1 MTDTARRQAAN
12 TPIYRGFAD
21 FPRGDLL
28 DTPGARSLI
37 ACPREVGAE
46 CPHCAVEIVLG
57 DPIMVCQACGTVHHR
72 TCWRAHERCGAYSCA
87 PARRSSPEPRHSEP
101 VLTITHAELDR
112 AVPLAPAARQIAAA
126 TRIGSAH
133 SPQRSPVAAGVNGLA
148 IASFICALAGI
159 PLFGIITGFV
169 AVVLAV
175 IALGAIRATSQ
186 RGLGLAIAGL
196 LLGLVDVV
204 GWIAL
209 IVWMLPLAGHQLS
222 ADLHFSELPPDLS
235 VIQDLAPPLQR
246 AMRANVLIERQSGL
260 AALGGKAIGSGV
272 ILQMNGREALI
283 VTNRHVIDDDFPSS
297 RGSAVDSNRLSRLGK
312 MSVSMLGQQQVVGR
326 VVWLAPAQIDL
337 ALLRARCAESGQAR
351 DASWKR
357 GRPMNVGA
365 SVFAIGNPYRL
376 GWTHT
381 QGVISQM
388 RTQDFDL
395 HRVRVIQTQASIN
408 PGNSGG
414 GLYDN
419 EGFLLGINTW
429 TTDKSLSEGIGF
441 AISLDS
447 LLELA
452 PPPLEPDT
460 LGAKAQGKEI
470 AP

>member
-1 MTDTARRQAAN
+1 
-12 TPIYRGFAD
+12 
-21 FPRGDLL
+21 
-28 DTPGARSLI
+28 
-37 ACPREVGAE
+37 
-46 CPHCAVEIVLG
+46 
-57 DPIMVCQACGTVHHR
+57 MVCQDCGSVHHR
-72 TCWRAHERCGAYSCA
+72 TCWRNNPHCGAYSCS
-87 PARRSSPEPRHSEP
+87 PARRPLTEPRHSEP

-112 AVPLAPAARQIAAA
+112 AVPLASAARPMPGA
-126 TRIGSAH
+126 TRVGVIH
-133 SPQRSPVAAGVNGLA
+133 SPPRPTAAAGVNGLA

-175 IALGAIRATSQ
+175 IALGAIRANAQ
-186 RGLGLAIAGL
+186 RGLGLALAGL

-209 IVWMLPLAGHQLS
+209 IVWMLPLTGRELS

-246 AMRANVLIERQSGL
+246 AMRANVLIERHTGL
-260 AALGGKAIGSGV
+260 AALGGKTVGSGV
-272 ILQMNGREALI
+272 ILQMNGGEALI
-283 VTNRHVIDDDFPSS
+283 VTNRHVIDDDFPS
-297 RGSAVDSNRLSRLGK
+297 RGSSADSDHLGRLGK
-312 MSVSMLGQQQVVGR
+312 MSVGMLGQRQVEGR
-326 VVWLAPAQIDL
+326 VVWLAPAEIDL
-337 ALLRARCAESGQAR
+337 ALLRAHCGESGQAR

-357 GRPMNVGA
+357 GRPMNVGL

-395 HRVRVIQTQASIN
+395 HRVRVIQTQAAIN

-414 GLYDN
+414 GLYDP

-441 AISLDS
+441 AITLDS

-452 PPPLEPDT
+452 PPPLEPRPENPSKT
-460 LGAKAQGKEI
+460 PKPGAFGAKRQTKGSAQ
-470 AP
+470 